1 MNDAAR
7 KNGSSPAKAPAH
19 KRTGQPIRVKPRALA
34 LGLGAAALAVVATG
48 LWLWRGAPEP
58 APAPEGASA
67 DKPPTA
73 WYLTQRPPSILVTAT
88 GGAGRPD
95 EKPGADNA
103 AGSLGFGAPAPG
115 RPIFPDDEEAKNRGR
130 AYEEALAREV
140 RRTYVP
146 ARPGRGATLDAR
158 GDSPARAVPPVP
170 LDPSLPP
177 WRRYAVAPP
186 DALGKPRVVVVIDDM
201 GIDRARSGIAA
212 RLPGPLTLSFLT
224 YANDLPEQ
232 TRDARARGH
241 ELMLH
246 VAMEPNDKSIDPGP
260 NVLLVGQSAAE
271 LRKSLE
277 WGLGRFEGYVG
288 VNNHMGSRFTRDAAG
303 MTVVMGELAKR
314 GLLFLDS
321 RTSGHTVAA
330 ALAQRHQVPFE
341 ERNVFL
347 DAEDRPGEAEA
358 RLKELEALARS
369 HGHAIAIGHPKEQT
383 LGALATWL
391 PTLAG
396 KGLVL
401 SPLSSVVRAPEET
414 RAAKR

>member
-1 MNDAAR
+1 MNDAPG
-7 KNGSSPAKAPAH
+7 KNGSSPAKNHIRKPSRGNR
-19 KRTGQPIRVKPRALA
+19 RTFALVLA
-34 LGLGAAALAVVATG
+34 GAALAVVGAGT
-48 LWLWRGAPEP
+48 WLWWSDSEP
-58 APAPEGASA
+58 APAPEGVSA
-67 DKPPTA
+67 DKPPAA
-73 WYLTQRPPSILVTAT
+73 WYLTQRPPSFLVTT
-88 GGAGRPD
+88 
-95 EKPGADNA
+95 
-103 AGSLGFGAPAPG
+103 PG
-115 RPIFPDDEEAKNRGR
+115 RPIFSDDEEARDRGR

-146 ARPGRGATLDAR
+146 TRAAPSQRSAAP
-158 GDSPARAVPPVP
+158 PAP
-170 LDPSLPP
+170 LEPNSPP

-186 DALGKPRVVVVIDDM
+186 EAGGKPRVVVVIDDL
-201 GIDRARSGIAA
+201 GIDRARSARAA

-232 TRDARARGH
+232 TRDARTLGH

-260 NVLLVGQSAAE
+260 NVLLTGQPAGE
-271 LRKSLE
+271 IRKSLE
-277 WGLGRFEGYVG
+277 WGFDRFEGYVG

-303 MTVVMGELAKR
+303 MTVVMEELAKR

-321 RTSGHTVAA
+321 RTSGKTVAA
-330 ALAQRHQVPFE
+330 ALAQRHRVPFE

-358 RLKELEALARS
+358 RLKELEALARR
-369 HGHAIAIGHPKEQT
+369 HGHAIAIGHPKERT
-383 LGALATWL
+383 LAALEAWL

>member
-1 MNDAAR
+1 MNDATG
-7 KNGSSPAKAPAH
+7 KNGSSPAKVAAKARAQGRAGKPARGNRH
-19 KRTGQPIRVKPRALA
+19 MLA
-34 LGLGAAALAVVATG
+34 LGLGFAVLAVVGTG
-48 LWLWRGAPEP
+48 TWLWWGDPEP
-58 APAPEGASA
+58 APATGGASA
-67 DKPPTA
+67 NKPPTP
-73 WYLTQRPPSILVTAT
+73 WYLTQRPPSILVTD
-88 GGAGRPD
+88 P
-95 EKPGADNA
+95 EQ
-103 AGSLGFGAPAPG
+103 
-115 RPIFPDDEEAKNRGR
+115 PIFPDDEDARNKGR

-140 RRTYVP
+140 RRTHVP
-146 ARPGRGATLDAR
+146 ARPPREGGDRGA
-158 GDSPARAVPPVP
+158 S
-170 LDPSLPP
+170 LDPRAAPLALSDPTQPP

-186 DALGKPRVVVVIDDM
+186 EAGGKPRVVVVIDDM
-201 GIDRARSGIAA
+201 GIDRARSARAA

-232 TRDARARGH
+232 TREARALGH
-241 ELMLH
+241 EIMLH
-246 VAMEPNDKSIDPGP
+246 VAMEPNDKSLDPGP
-260 NVLLVGQSAAE
+260 NVLLTGQTAAE
-271 LRKSLE
+271 IRKSLE
-277 WGLGRFEGYVG
+277 WGFARFEGYVG

-303 MTVVMGELAKR
+303 MTAVMEELGKR

-321 RTSGHTVAA
+321 RTSGKTVAA
-330 ALAQRHQVPFE
+330 ALAQRHHVPFE

-358 RLKELEALARS
+358 RLKELEALARR

-401 SPLSSVVRAPEET
+401 SPVSAVVRAPAET